1 MVTEVNYNPELPV
14 PNHIA
19 VIMDGNGRW
28 AQARG
33 LKRTDGHSEG
43 LKALKRVVIAA
54 HKMGVKV
61 LTAYAFSTE
70 NWKRPITEVNYLM
83 GLPKVLNDEILPDLI
98 DNNVQVRMSGNFDKV
113 PLGTKKY
120 IQNAIDR
127 TKANTGLILNIA
139 FNYGSRDEITKAV
152 QNIATSVANGDLKV
166 KDISEQTISDN
177 LYTAQLGEYA
187 DPELLIR
194 SSGEVRLSNY
204 LLWQLAYSEMVFT
217 DTKWP
222 DFDEAIMQ
230 ECVGEFQ
237 HRNRRF
243 GAIDTK

>member
-1 MVTEVNYNPELPV
+1 MVEELKYDPALPV
-14 PNHIA
+14 PNHVA

-28 AQARG
+28 AQERG
-33 LKRTDGHSEG
+33 KKRTDGHSEG

-54 HKMGVKV
+54 HKMNVKV

-98 DNNVQVRMSGNFDKV
+98 ENNVQVRLSGTFDQV
-113 PLGTKKY
+113 PVGTKKY
-120 IQNAIDR
+120 IVNAMEK
-127 TKANTGLILNIA
+127 TKDNTGLILNIA
-139 FNYGSRDEITKAV
+139 FNYGSRDEIKRAV
-152 QNIATSVANGDLKV
+152 QAIA
-166 KDISEQTISDN
+166 KDVESGVIKSSDITEDTISDH

-187 DPELLIR
+187 DPDLLIR

-204 LLWQLAYSEMVFT
+204 LLWQLAYSEMLFT
-217 DTKWP
+217 ETKWP
-222 DFDEAIMQ
+222 DFDEEVFQ
-230 ECVGEFQ
+230 DCVAHYQ

-243 GAIDTK
+243 GKVDSK